1 LEQKAPHKTR
11 IRVALPVLLALAAV
25 ALGPWTRAA
34 EPPQRVPTPP
44 RATTIPKVLE
54 THGERRVDNY
64 FWMND
69 RNDPNVVAY
78 LELKNAYAAAV
89 MKPTLGLQAKLCAT
103 KTDGNTIV
111 LVTNMASG
119 HSGAS
124 GRLEKYRQTAQEYA
138 FMLGLLGRTE

>member
-1 LEQKAPHKTR
+1 MPKSTR
-11 IRVALPVLLALAAV
+11 GRNILNSFLALPLLALSAWVQAESPQKGAVVPPKAAR
-25 ALGPWTRAA
+25 L
-34 EPPQRVPTPP
+34 
-44 RATTIPKVLE
+44 PKVLE
-54 THGERRVDNY
+54 VHGEKRVDDY